1 LHAGLLQALNMKILE
16 VNVDLQTFINN
27 EKCLKSSE
35 LLKMISQLKQYG
47 AAFKIIDKK
56 EEEQKENS
64 SEFDFMWK
72 DDAQVN

>member
-1 LHAGLLQALNMKILE
+1 
-16 VNVDLQTFINN
+16 
-27 EKCLKSSE
+27 
-35 LLKMISQLKQYG
+35 MISQLKQYG
-47 AAFKIIDKK
+47 AAFKIIDKE